1 MNWKKIV
8 LKKVEEVKVGNVG
21 KVECIEPLRK
31 FTGFEELRFDRNQS
45 KSRELHMNMGDFYKY
60 LSKHECG
67 HIFKDVFGLEGKVG
81 EEVG

>member
-8 LKKVEEVKVGNVG
+8 LKKIEEVKVG
-21 KVECIEPLRK
+21 KDESIEPLQK

-45 KSRELHMNMGDFYKY
+45 KSQELHMNMGDFYKY

-67 HIFKDVFGLEGKVG
+67 HIFKDVYGLEGKVS
-81 EEVG
+81 EPVG

>member
-8 LKKVEEVKVGNVG
+8 LKKIEEVKVG
-21 KVECIEPLRK
+21 KDETIEPLRK

-45 KSRELHMNMGDFYKY
+45 KSQELHMNMGDFYKY

-67 HIFKDVFGLEGKVG
+67 HIFKDVFGLEGKVS
-81 EEVG
+81 EPVG